1 MPPRAHCSQAL
12 EQPRRVRRVTA
23 SFGRVAAATGLA
35 VACGRE
41 STKGAGDPRGWVVRG
56 CSRHGAQ
63 LMGASGARCRGKA
76 CHGVA
81 NDAVAATN
89 ERRRHG
95 RRALGRQRRAPCC
108 HNATKPRARRRQIQ
122 TQTPACREVH
132 VRSLQHFSSP
142 GLARSA
148 PTNGGTAGHSTAVA
162 EALEDERW
170 PGCQGSRASAT
181 GYDRALLALSRVLNP
196 TTRATRRHT
205 A

>member
-41 STKGAGDPRGWVVRG
+41 STKRAGDPRGWVVRG

-122 TQTPACREVH
+122 TQTPACRGARPA
-132 VRSLQHFSSP
+132 RSTSLHQGSP
-142 GLARSA
+142 GAR
-148 PTNGGTAGHSTAVA
+148 PRTAGRLATPQLSQKLSKTSDGLAA
-162 EALEDERW
+162 RARERLR
-170 PGCQGSRASAT
+170 QAT
-181 GYDRALLALSRVLNP
+181 TEP
-196 TTRATRRHT
+196 C
-205 A
+205 

>member
-108 HNATKPRARRRQIQ
+108 HNATNRALVV
-122 TQTPACREVH
+122 AKSKLKLLLVEVH
-132 VRSLQHFSSP
+132 VRCPQHFSSP